1 MSRPVLLALAITLL
15 THLDVRGQRD
25 TSLVDTTRMSS
36 SSARLSL
43 DVRGLYDSNALRN
56 DLLTDLWRGGTL
68 TDEVRQSTQADLKG
82 WNRAGYEAEVRLSY
96 TWGRGLFGNAAWR
109 PMISMAH
116 HDVLGLRFTDDVYN
130 LTFFGNAAYEG
141 KTAVLAPTA
150 LEQQRY
156 QTFGFGVRAVHRE
169 NFVRL
174 DVVNGQYLNALD
186 LDQADLYTAE
196 DGRYLEADL
205 DGSWHT
211 SDTIAQS
218 LGSNN
223 GTGVSLSGGAEFHF
237 ASVRMRVRVE
247 DLGFIAWDDA
257 SLRLDK
263 NEVVRYDGLYVDDLI
278 DLDGSLL
285 GEAQVRDS
293 LGLSAEAGGYLRALP
308 TRFRIAFSRSR
319 RHSRFRTAPRPEEF
333 TIEQFAVPGYIPHL
347 TYTHSVLLSRRL
359 LGYGSLSYG
368 GFGGLRVGTGLWG
381 EFYWGLVKLD
391 IPNLVGLVSLSA
403 KGRALSFGVAF
414 NL

>member
-1 MSRPVLLALAITLL
+1 MTIDAL
-15 THLDVRGQRD
+15 G
-25 TSLVDTTRMSS
+25 M
-36 SSARLSL
+36 
-43 DVRGLYDSNALRN
+43 YDSNALRN
-56 DLLTDLWRGGTL
+56 DLLTDLWRGETL
-68 TDEVRQSTQADLKG
+68 TDEERQATQADLKG

-96 TWGRGLFGNAAWR
+96 TWGRGLFGNASWR
-109 PMISMAH
+109 PMISVAH

-156 QTFGFGVRAVHRE
+156 QTFGFGVRAAHRE
-169 NFVRL
+169 NFLRL

-186 LDQADLYTAE
+186 LDQGDLYTAE

-211 SDTIAQS
+211 SDTLSQS

-263 NEVVRYDGLYVDDLI
+263 DEVVRYDGLYVDDLI

-319 RHSRFRTAPRPEEF
+319 QNSRFRRYPRPEQF
-333 TIEQFAVPGYIPHL
+333 TIEQLAVPGFIPQL
-347 TYTHSVLLSRRL
+347 TYTHSVLLSRRW

-381 EFYWGLVKLD
+381 HFNWGMMKID

-403 KGRALSFGVAF
+403 KGRAVSFGVAF